1 MRPPWPSRGRAD
13 RPIGEVEAATRAADT
28 EETAVN
34 AHDGNTIPALIEH
47 LRRAMAELREI
58 GRQVPG

>member
-1 MRPPWPSRGRAD
+1 M
-13 RPIGEVEAATRAADT
+13 EAATRAAGTEDT
-28 EETAVN
+28 EVN
-34 AHDGNTIPALIEH
+34 AHDGTTIPALIEH